1 MFGRYRDMRR
11 ANMEG
16 LDQQGF
22 TLIELLIVV
31 IIMGILATVVVF
43 ALGGVTGSSAVAA
56 CNTDVKTVEVGVQA
70 YEGDAAINPTAVPP
84 PSITLML
91 TSGSNG
97 TNAPLRS
104 WPSNN
109 SYYYVGLAVSAT
121 TIDYMNT
128 SGTETALPGFTGLTP
143 GHIYVDAGNPPPTPA
158 TAANWQN
165 YDSYTTT
172 GGGNACSLLQG
183 TTDAASTPGDPQFV
197 NASTYENPSSYNL
210 TLNAPTGVSVGDLL
224 IAVLYTGNPTG
235 YPGDPT
241 TVAMPVGWT
250 VLSNATSPGAEPLGA
265 VLTAYHVATASEP
278 ASYTFSSTN
287 FNNVTAVM
295 LAYANSDGTTPVID
309 QSTWNSTM
317 TSSELTPSTSHDT
330 LITIFG
336 DYNGA
341 LMSVASPAVG
351 VAFVGDSVYA
361 STFAADEYLT
371 SAAPIPAITPSGNSG
386 QGVSVTILLNY

>member
-1 MFGRYRDMRR
+1 MFGHYRDMRR
-11 ANMEG
+11 TNMEG

-22 TLIELLIVV
+22 TLIELLIVI
-31 IIMGILATVVVF
+31 IIMGILAAVVVF
-43 ALGGVTGSSAVAA
+43 ALGGVTGTSAVAA
-56 CNTDVKTVEVGVQA
+56 CNTDAKTVEVGVQA
-70 YEGDAAINPTAVPP
+70 YEADATINPTAVPP
-84 PSITLML
+84 PTISSML

-97 TNAPLRS
+97 ANAPLRS

-109 SYYYVGLAVSAT
+109 SYYYVGLATSAT
-121 TIDYMNT
+121 NIQYIT
-128 SGTETALPGFTGLTP
+128 STGGTGNLTTTGLTA
-143 GHIYVDAGNPPPTPA
+143 GQVFVDAGNPPPAVT
-158 TAANWQN
+158 TVANWQN
-165 YDSYTTT
+165 YDSYTAT
-172 GGGNACSLLQG
+172 GGGNVCSLSQG
-183 TTDAASTPGDPQFV
+183 TTSAASTPSNPQFV
-197 NASTYENPSSYNL
+197 NASTYEDPSSYNV
-210 TLNAPTGVSVGDLL
+210 TLNVPTGVSAGDLL

-241 TVAMPVGWT
+241 TVVMPAGWT

-265 VLTAYHVATASEP
+265 VLTAYHIATSSEP

-317 TSSELTPSTSHDT
+317 TSSVLTPSTSTDT

-336 DYNGA
+336 DFNGA
-341 LMSVASPAVG
+341 SMSVASPSVG

-361 STFAADEYLT
+361 STFAADQYLA
-371 SAAPIPAITPSGNSG
+371 SAAPVPVITPSGNSG
-386 QGVSVTILLNY
+386 QGVSVTILLKY

>member
-1 MFGRYRDMRR
+1 
-11 ANMEG
+11 MEG